1 MLMTFDEYP
10 LNVKAGWKESQA
22 IFTEQLKNLRA
33 GGICGFGAAVES
45 VLRFVNLNRMQTGIE
60 YYGYG
65 RYPCFS
71 EHVVIISITDGANIL
86 TTSEGVG
93 FFKQAKQMFYT
104 VQFC

>member
-33 GGICGFGAAVES
+33 GGICGFGTAVES

-71 EHVVIISITDGANIL
+71 EHVVIISVTDGSNCSL
-86 TTSEGVG
+86 NNEVVG
-93 FFKQAKQMFYT
+93 FFIQSSQTFLS
-104 VQFC
+104 CNL